1 VTPFETFKL
10 YVSIRNHFNQK
21 NYDYFL
27 YNGKSRT
34 SQESFEKRK
43 DKMFFLKLSKHEDV
57 LGFLVSNFLENSK
70 TWIKELAYSENAEKI
85 YNDWLK
91 RKQSLTYQFK
101 QDISKLYDDFN
112 GLFKVEHNQHPII
125 LKSYLSGDVSLE
137 TFCIMLEITNSK
149 KYLDK
154 SLESDIIWEELS
166 LKVKKYTPFIHYDR
180 EKMKKIC
187 LDKFD
192 SK

>member
-1 VTPFETFKL
+1 VGSEMC
-10 YVSIRNHFNQK
+10 IR
-21 NYDYFL
+21 D
-27 YNGKSRT
+27 S
-34 SQESFEKRK
+34 
-43 DKMFFLKLSKHEDV
+43 
-57 LGFLVSNFLENSK
+57 SK

-101 QDISKLYDDFN
+101 QDISKLDDDFN

-125 LKSYLSGDVSLE
+125 LKSYLSGNVSLE

-166 LKVKKYTPFIHYDR
+166 LKVKKYTPFIQYDR

>member
-1 VTPFETFKL
+1 MTPFETFKL

-101 QDISKLYDDFN
+101 QDISKLDDDFN

-125 LKSYLSGDVSLE
+125 LKYYLSGDVSLE

-180 EKMKKIC
+180 EKIKKIC